1 MARFVA
7 KPRRQIPWGALT
19 ILVAAAAAF
28 VLAVWLRMSQQ
39 PGATALERLIASRAP
54 AENVQALA
62 AMPGGDLAVGT
73 SLGIITGQG
82 SKWTRVTGLETNV
95 ASVVPMPDGAFV
107 VAGQGTGVAR
117 FKDGFLQ
124 TLLSGD
130 ATAVV
135 HLGDGRLLALVG
147 GSLHSSPDT
156 GWTWTKLAHFGS
168 EPMLALAANGSTLA
182 VGGLQGTFTVSLDS
196 GKTWEARQAPGGS
209 VTALQFD
216 PSKAGR
222 LWVTAGGG
230 AYYSDDLG
238 AGWRRGKRKVIDQP
252 LVALAPDPAGGPSFR
267 GITADGLL
275 VNITE

>member
-1 MARFVA
+1 MAAYVA

-19 ILVAAAAAF
+19 ILVAAAVAF
-28 VLAVWLRMSQQ
+28 VAAVWFRISLQ
-39 PGATALERLIASRAP
+39 PGSTALERLIAEQAP

-73 SLGIITGQG
+73 SLGIITGNG
-82 SKWTRVTGLETNV
+82 SKWTRLPGLSTNV
-95 ASVVPMPDGAFV
+95 ASLVPMPDGAFL
-107 VAGQGTGVAR
+107 VAGRGTGVAR

-124 TLLSGD
+124 TLRTGD
-130 ATAVV
+130 ATAVL
-135 HLGDGRLLALVG
+135 HLGEGRLAALVDG
-147 GSLHSSPDT
+147 KLLSSPDT
-156 GWTWTKLAHFGS
+156 GWSWTELADFGP

-182 VGGLQGTFTVSLDS
+182 AGGLQGGFAVSTDS
-196 GKTWEARQAPGGS
+196 GKRWEQRPSPGGS
-209 VTALQFD
+209 ITAMQFD

-230 AYYSDDLG
+230 AYYSDNEG
-238 AGWRRGKRKVIDQP
+238 ANWHRGKRKVADRP
-252 LVALAPDPAGGPSFR
+252 LVALAPDPAGGPALR